1 MDMENKL
8 VVASEE
14 AAWHRVAEWEAQA
27 IGYKTGFQGCI
38 MQHREWSQCFV
49 VTVNKNKNF

>member
-1 MDMENKL
+1 MENKL

>member
-1 MDMENKL
+1 VESKNHNKVVNVRKRSRLVDMENKL

-27 IGYKTGFQGCI
+27 IGYKTGF
-38 MQHREWSQCFV
+38 
-49 VTVNKNKNF
+49 